1 MTSNTLIKPSIK
13 VPKKKLRNPPLKV
26 CKLGDRFL
34 RQPAKRVSKIND
46 EIRALAIQM
55 LQTMYSSD
63 GIGLAAPQVGINK
76 QLIVIDCELEDESKP
91 PLILIN
97 PELKS
102 MGGAMVLG
110 EEGCLSIPD
119 VFLDVQRHDMVT
131 IAYRDEDGKPKTL
144 TTDGVLARVI
154 LHELDHLNGVLFV
167 DRAQNAIAL
176 NKELIKHGFSVADVQ
191 TVN

>member
-1 MTSNTLIKPSIK
+1 MPITLVQSPLK
-13 VPKKKLRNPPLKV
+13 VAKKKLKNPPLKV
-26 CKLGDRFL
+26 YKLGDRLL

-46 EIRALAIQM
+46 EIRTLAVQM

-76 QLIVIDCELEDESKP
+76 QLIVIDCEFDNHDKP

-102 MGGAMVLG
+102 LSGPSIAG
-110 EEGCLSIPD
+110 EEGCLSVPE
-119 VFLDVQRHDMVT
+119 VFLDVFRPEQITVS
-131 IAYRDEDGKPKTL
+131 YRDEDGKPKTL

-154 LHELDHLNGVLFV
+154 QHELDHLNGVMFV
-167 DRAQNAIAL
+167 DRVQNAIAL
-176 NKELIKHGFSVADVQ
+176 NKELSKHGFSVGDVQ
-191 TVN
+191 AMS